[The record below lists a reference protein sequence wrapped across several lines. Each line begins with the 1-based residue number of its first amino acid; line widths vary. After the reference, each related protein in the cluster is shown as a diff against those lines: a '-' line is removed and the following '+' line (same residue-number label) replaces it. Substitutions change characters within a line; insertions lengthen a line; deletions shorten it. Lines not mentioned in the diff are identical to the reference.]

1 MEYEKAEISLKKAD
15 ELAGKKLADI
25 HWELALLYYH
35 NLKRYNEAADELEL
49 YLKANP
55 KAENKEQV
63 KGLIKMFRSKA
74 KDEKPQP

>member
-1 MEYEKAEISLKKAD
+1 MSEFEKAEKNLLKA
-15 ELAGKKLADI
+15 KKLSNNSLPDI

-35 NLKRYNEAADELEL
+35 DLKRYNEAADELEL

-63 KGLIKMFRSKA
+63 EKLVKTFRSKA
-74 KDEKPQP
+74 KEEKP